1 MTAYSFQGL
10 LVDVKAYNWHMSA
23 PVDTTLTSAG
33 VDGTSTQISVG
44 TIVAD
49 GGTGYIDVAQAA
61 STTYLGVM
69 NETRPISSATDNRSA
84 TYTWAGVVRVS
95 TNGDSGAVLV
105 GSRLMCGATGHVDV
119 VTAAGVTAAETA
131 VQFGRSLEATAN
143 TSATIIMAYICMA

>member
-1 MTAYSFQGL
+1 MTAYSFSGL

-23 PVDTTLTSAG
+23 PVKSSLASAG

-44 TIVAD
+44 TVVAD
-49 GGTGYIDVAQAA
+49 AASGTIDVAQAA

-69 NETRPISSATDNRSA
+69 NETRPVGSSTDNRSA

-95 TNGDSGAVLV
+95 TNGDSSAILV
-105 GSRLMCGATGHVDV
+105 GSRLMCGATGHVML
-119 VTAAGVTAAETA
+119 VTAAGASAAETA
-131 VQFGRSLEATAN
+131 RQFGRSLEATAN